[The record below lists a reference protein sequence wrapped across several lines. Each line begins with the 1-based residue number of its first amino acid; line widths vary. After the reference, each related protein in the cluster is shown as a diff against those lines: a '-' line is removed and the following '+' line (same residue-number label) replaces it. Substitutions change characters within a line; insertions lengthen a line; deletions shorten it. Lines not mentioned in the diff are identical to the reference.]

1 MVVKV
6 SQGNFETIFYDSKAE
21 RDHRPPPEKKSET
34 AATAQRSG
42 SLKTPECGG
51 VADVADVF
59 EGEDG
64 REGRWGRR
72 CAGAGGV
79 RRRDP
84 GVPRGSPVAPMQR
97 RCGGGEGQVLSP
109 RPRSP
114 YGRSQAPPACRRLA

>member
-1 MVVKV
+1 MALKTWLSRSVKENLKLFFMT
-6 SQGNFETIFYDSKAE
+6 QKQNATI
-21 RDHRPPPEKKSET
+21 DHPPRKKSET

-79 RRRDP
+79 RRESPESPLCAAAAP
-84 GVPRGSPVAPMQR
+84 GA
-97 RCGGGEGQVLSP
+97 
-109 RPRSP
+109 
-114 YGRSQAPPACRRLA
+114 RLP

>member
-6 SQGNFETIFYDSKAE
+6 SQGNFETIFLTQKKNAII
-21 RDHRPPPEKKSET
+21 DHPPEKKSAT
-34 AATAQRSG
+34 AATAHRSG

-72 CAGAGGV
+72 CAGCEAPYSDQAAQPIRSLSNPASKYASCV
-79 RRRDP
+79 I
-84 GVPRGSPVAPMQR
+84 VSGS
-97 RCGGGEGQVLSP
+97 S
-109 RPRSP
+109 S
-114 YGRSQAPPACRRLA
+114 